1 MVIERNKDQ
10 IIIKISDSIKD
21 RDLKALTDY
30 VSYIEAIANSHANRI
45 RLMKS
50 PRKLTALGGKLIK
63 TVSSLHDHRIMFVSP
78 DEIDAAIWQQASTMS

>member
-30 VSYIEAIANSHANRI
+30 VSYIEAIANSHATQDQIDDIAKEVN
-45 RLMKS
+45 
-50 PRKLTALGGKLIK
+50 
-63 TVSSLHDHRIMFVSP
+63 SSWWKVNKDGLL
-78 DEIDAAIWQQASTMS
+78 AS